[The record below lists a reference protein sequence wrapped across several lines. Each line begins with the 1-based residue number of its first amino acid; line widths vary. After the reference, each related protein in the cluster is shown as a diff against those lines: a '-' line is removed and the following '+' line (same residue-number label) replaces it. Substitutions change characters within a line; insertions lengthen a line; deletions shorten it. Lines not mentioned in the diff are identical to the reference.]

1 LSVDIHQS
9 CWLFFF
15 FYDFFMDDSCQGLP
29 ERLHMSKSYVAFLPQ
44 FGFDVGA
51 YSGSPSLSTVRHL
64 LKIDFCHFTYRS
76 YEPVYIQNK
85 KTRY

>member
-15 FYDFFMDDSCQGLP
+15 FYYLF
-29 ERLHMSKSYVAFLPQ
+29 KSYVAFLSQ

-64 LKIDFCHFTYRS
+64 LKIDFSIFHIVHTWS
-76 YEPVYIQNK
+76 SVYTKQENAVLK
-85 KTRY
+85 FGCAKNN